1 VKGWLARAAATAVGR
16 GPAYPVDDS
25 LFQGRDDP
33 FPGHWRQPPA
43 PWPAGLTS
51 DDAARGHVRDALAA
65 LPPPW
70 RAVVRSRDVAG
81 RPAAEVAAGLGL
93 ASGQERQIL
102 NMARAALRASLS
114 RLAR

>member
-1 VKGWLARAAATAVGR
+1 VKGSMARLMATAVGR
-16 GPAYPVDDS
+16 GAAHPVDER

-43 PWPAGLTS
+43 PWPPGLTS
-51 DDAARGHVRDALAA
+51 DDAARQRLSDALAE
-65 LPPPW
+65 LPPSW
-70 RAVVRSRDVAG
+70 RAVVGEHDVAG
-81 RPAAEVAAGLGL
+81 RDAAEVAAGLGL
-93 ASGQERQIL
+93 TAGQERHIR